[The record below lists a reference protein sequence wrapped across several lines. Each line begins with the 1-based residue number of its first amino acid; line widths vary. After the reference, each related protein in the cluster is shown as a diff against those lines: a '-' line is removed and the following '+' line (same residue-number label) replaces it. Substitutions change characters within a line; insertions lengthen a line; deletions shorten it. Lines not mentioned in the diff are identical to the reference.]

1 MAYSPAATLAR
12 TACAISFGK
21 VILNCCVERMVICRS
36 MSRIKS
42 YIIDNHSAQPRKLV
56 LDGIG
61 HMLVSYKHLP
71 HLDAPQRRDWV
82 TYS

>member
-1 MAYSPAATLAR
+1 
-12 TACAISFGK
+12 
-21 VILNCCVERMVICRS
+21 